1 MAAEKGG
8 YFTPIQYRYLE
19 VLASEPS
26 VEDVWKRIVK
36 RCGNHPVEKMR
47 FFIADI
53 VRGRSFAASSR
64 AWPDYL
70 TQAKN
75 TEQLIR
81 FLEGT
86 GQFPPPMPEFS
97 AIVPKLK
104 EMAVTMRNR
113 AQRFHISREIRND
126 VQQYVLF
133 MQLLSYY
140 MQEHFNRWFD
150 DEVAH
155 LTNVFFPKA
164 DVTRDSV
171 LAARKRGKIPRA
183 A

>member
-1 MAAEKGG
+1 MAAEKDGNL
-8 YFTPIQYRYLE
+8 TPIQYRFLE
-19 VLASEPS
+19 VLETEPS
-26 VEDVWKRIVK
+26 LEDVWKRIVK
-36 RCGNHPVEKMR
+36 RCGNQPAEKMR
-47 FFIADI
+47 FFVADI
-53 VRGRSFAASSR
+53 VRDRSFAASSR

-70 TQAKN
+70 AQAKN

-86 GQFPPPMPEFS
+86 GQFPPPMPDFS
-97 AIVPKLK
+97 AIVPRLK

-113 AQRFHISREIRND
+113 ARRFHISREIRND
-126 VQQYVLF
+126 VQQYVLC
-133 MQLLSYY
+133 MQLLSYT
-140 MQEHFNRWFD
+140 MQEYFNRWFD

-155 LTNVFFPKA
+155 LTNIFFPKA

-171 LAARKRGKIPRA
+171 RAARRRGKTPPA